1 VVVVAVND
9 VDSTDGGCA
18 GVVSGGDG
26 GLVGVSSLGAVCVTA
41 LAVEVVVI
49 CIAMSTVEVVAVWVA
64 KSVVSGLAWVP
75 ALKAMF
81 QMSEK

>member
-1 VVVVAVND
+1 VVVVDDETVV
-9 VDSTDGGCA
+9 VDCGCA
-18 GVVSGGDG
+18 AVASGDVAGNGGVD
-26 GLVGVSSLGAVCVTA
+26 GLVGVSLGGAVCVTA
-41 LAVEVVVI
+41 LAVQ
-49 CIAMSTVEVVAVWVA
+49 VVAVCVA